1 LTCRVNRIS
10 PVASVRKKFNRDLYN
25 KTNNKAIQKGVAYLK
40 SQGHKILDKTETY
53 GPDIVSEK
61 AGKLYYTEVETKLV
75 WSGDWPESWK
85 DVRLP
90 ERKKRLIELAKNNK
104 ASLSFIIFNKEY
116 KQAWKIPADVVDSS
130 PLEEISNRYVSKG
143 EYFFVIPLK
152 KAKLLK
158 IK

>member
-1 LTCRVNRIS
+1 MTYRVNRIS
-10 PVASVRKKFNRDLYN
+10 PIASVRKRFSQDLYN
-25 KTNNKAIQKGVAYLK
+25 ETNNKGIKKGVAYLK
-40 SQGHKILDKTETY
+40 SEGHKILDKTETY

-61 AGKLYYTEVETKLV
+61 DGKLYYTEVETKLV
-75 WSGDWPESWK
+75 WSGDWPESWE

-90 ERKKRLIELAKNNK
+90 ERKKRLIALAKNNE

-116 KQAWKIPADVVDSS
+116 KQAWKISSDVVDSS
-130 PLEEISNRYVSKG
+130 PLEEISNKYVSKG